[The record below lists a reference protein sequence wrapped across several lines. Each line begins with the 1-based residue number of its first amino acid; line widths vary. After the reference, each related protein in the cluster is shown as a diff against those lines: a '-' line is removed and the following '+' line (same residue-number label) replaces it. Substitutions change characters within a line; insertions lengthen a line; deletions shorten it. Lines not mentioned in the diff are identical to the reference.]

1 MQFLTHAVSTLAPT
15 GEHTL
20 ITFCFEGD
28 LPLTGKTAGTKS
40 IQTLVSYSSS
50 LLGAASAKRF
60 SAKAGDLLL
69 HYMSDET
76 TARFSR
82 ANNGSVMLVGLGN
95 RAKFNLDTLKTAL
108 VKVFRKTKDG
118 KHADLALDVNPV
130 LALGVEPYELGRI
143 VGSYAVMVDHNHKHY
158 KTSHSNPDG
167 DFSTRSLRVVAFD
180 DAQNDIARGL
190 NDGRSLGESVNLAR
204 DLVTEPAGHLTPW
217 KLMEA
222 AMGVVAT
229 SGGRISGQYFHGDV
243 LRDMGAHALL
253 AVAQGSDKPPV
264 LIELDYTPEGGPTKE
279 SLCLVGKS
287 VTFDSG
293 GLDLKPA
300 DGMRHMKRDMAG
312 GAAVLGAIRAIAAL
326 KLPISVKVV
335 MACTENMPDAKSYKP
350 GDVINTMKGL
360 TVEIDNT
367 DAEGRLTLADAIEYA
382 KRRGAKRIVDLAT
395 LTGAVK
401 SIGGDV
407 AAGLFGNNRAF
418 TRMVFD
424 AGHSVGELMQ
434 EMEMYPEMRRSNDSE
449 IADLKNS
456 GGGLAGSTTAAWFIR
471 EFAGEEI
478 EWVHLDIAGVAWRD
492 RSLGLD
498 PKGSTGYGV
507 RTAVA
512 LAQALS
518 KKA

>member
-1 MQFLTHAVSTLAPT
+1 MQFLTHALKTLAPS

-20 ITFCFEGD
+20 ITFCFEED
-28 LPLTGKTAGTKS
+28 FPASAGAPITRS
-40 IQTLVSYSSS
+40 LQTLSGYSRS
-50 LLGAASAKRF
+50 LNGAASANRF
-60 SAKAGDLLL
+60 TAKSGDVLQ
-69 HYMSDET
+69 HYMLDET
-76 TARFSR
+76 TARFTGS
-82 ANNGSVMLVGLGN
+82 NNGNVMLVGLGK
-95 RAKFNLDTLKTAL
+95 RAKFHVDTVKAAL
-108 VKVFRKTKDG
+108 VKVFRKAKDG
-118 KHADLALDVNPV
+118 KNADLALDVNPV
-130 LALGVEPYELGRI
+130 LALGVDPYELGRI
-143 VGSYAVMVDHNHKHY
+143 VGSYAVMLDHNQLHY
-158 KTSHSNPDG
+158 KTRHSNPDG
-167 DFSTRSLRVVAFD
+167 DFHTRSLRVVAFD
-180 DAQNDIARGL
+180 EAQADIGRGL
-190 NDGRSLGESVNLAR
+190 NDGRMLGESVNLAR
-204 DLVTEPAGHLTPW
+204 DLVTQPAGHLTPF

-229 SGGRISGQYFHGDV
+229 SGGLITGQYFHGDV

-312 GAAVLGAIRAIAAL
+312 GAAVLGAIRAIAGL

-350 GDVINTMKGL
+350 GDVIDTMKGL

-407 AAGLFGNNRAF
+407 AAGCFGNNREF
-418 TRMVFD
+418 TRMVVE

-434 EMEMYPEMRRSNDSE
+434 EMEMHTDMRRSNDSD

-478 EWVHLDIAGVAWRD
+478 EWVHLDIAGVAFRD

-498 PKGSTGYGV
+498 SKGSTGYGV

-512 LAQALS
+512 LAQALA